1 MSDEKRETA
10 DDIIAEMREIADNP
24 ECVAPTGLR
33 HMADRLEAALK
44 REKSAIEAEALT
56 VGGMVE
62 ASRKSEMSK
71 NMSKNGADF
80 GQLGNAAALREA
92 VEGAKEKALYISRHY
107 TTPNSLIGNMLEL
120 LASLNAALA
129 IAAPARNCDVGTPE
143 EQWTRIRA
151 FCKRHKTGL
160 RCVDCPVNGI
170 FPKNCALIWAQMPY
184 EGGTK

>member
-33 HMADRLEAALK
+33 HMADLLEAALK
-44 REKSAIEAEALT
+44 REKSAIEADALA

-62 ASRKSEMSK
+62 AARKPV
-71 NMSKNGADF
+71 
-80 GQLGNAAALREA
+80 GNAAAIRHALIIMYDWILKAGNVYGYPDTEQKRRQLYDMMT
-92 VEGAKEKALYISRHY
+92 KAL
-107 TTPNSLIGNMLEL
+107 
-120 LASLNAALA
+120 
-129 IAAPARNCDVGTPE
+129 AAPPRNCDVGTPE